1 MIKKTLMKL
10 SFVLSIPIAGGIIMA
25 SCSNQPQQQN
35 ATTPKKDSAVK
46 KNIDTSKAKPV
57 AAKPMGDTVT
67 PNRKF
72 NDEARFIA
80 GMKQLPGSSLM
91 ALEKDTFWIRY
102 AKNFDAQWNQ
112 VQAKR
117 IKPMSDWA
125 ATELAAERKSN
136 LDVFYPFSGP
146 DILHANAFF
155 PNAHVYHLYA
165 LERAGA
171 VPDVA
176 KMKTAAI
183 DTYLTDLYASLADV
197 FTKSYFITKNML
209 TDLQRENVN
218 GTLTPICVFLVR
230 SGHEIVNVK
239 YFHLNENGTET
250 QLKKDSAAIHTNDF
264 VKVYFKNP
272 ADSSI
277 QVVTYMKCDLSDNP
291 LKANKGI
298 STWLNNM
305 PMSITYIKSASYL
318 LQNSFFSV
326 MRDYILK
333 KSQSIVQDDT
343 GMPFKYM
350 GGDKWNISLYGV
362 YIKPVSSFPVGFF
375 QTDLEKAYKVSDS
388 LKMVKKLPF
397 SLGYHWG
404 TSLQNLIKA
413 ERKG

>member
-1 MIKKTLMKL
+1 MKL
-10 SFVLSIPIAGGIIMA
+10 SFFLTMPLAAGIIMV
-25 SCSNQPQQQN
+25 SCANQSQN
-35 ATTPKKDSAVK
+35 KNTTDNPPKK
-46 KNIDTSKAKPV
+46 
-57 AAKPMGDTVT
+57 DTVT
-67 PNRKF
+67 PPKKADTTKAVKKPVGDTVSVNRKF
-72 NDEARFIA
+72 NDIARYIA
-80 GMKQLPGSSLM
+80 GMKQEAGSDLM
-91 ALEKDTFWIRY
+91 QLEKDTFWIRY
-102 AKNFDAQWNQ
+102 AKNFDAEWKVVNE
-112 VQAKR
+112 KR

-125 ATELAAERKSN
+125 ATELATERKAN

-146 DILHANAFF
+146 DMLHAYAFF
-155 PNAHVYHLYA
+155 PNALHYHLYA

-171 VPDVA
+171 MPDLK
-176 KMKTAAI
+176 KMKTKAI
-183 DTYLTDLYASLADV
+183 DTYLVDVYASLSDV

-218 GTLTPICVFLVR
+218 GTLTLMCVFLVR
-230 SGHEIVNVK
+230 SGHEIVNIK

-250 QLKKDSAAIHTNDF
+250 QLKKDSSAIHTNDF
-264 VKVYFKNP
+264 VKVYFRNP
-272 ADSSI
+272 MDSSI
-277 QVVTYMKCDLSDNP
+277 QVASYMKCDLSDNP
-291 LKANKGI
+291 LKANKGL

-305 PMSITYIKSASYL
+305 PMSVTYIKSASYL

-343 GMPFKYM
+343 GMPFKYISNS
-350 GGDKWNISLYGV
+350 KWDISLYGV

-388 LKMVKKLPF
+388 LKLVKKLPF